1 MAEGSSEKLDKT
13 KWKIFKYSI
22 GSLTLNI
29 GDEEPIKL
37 EPTLIQS
44 LYIEKD
50 YDKDFLP
57 IIIMNILL
65 SDELNYKIYAN
76 QDTSF
81 FNLQVKGETDNDGRG
96 DDSIV
101 YDYINDKFI
110 VLPTQ
115 STPNINQV
123 ELDNMKQSST
133 YGEGQFTLQDVSTVR
148 TYILARKSD
157 LTSTK
162 NIVNKVLSSSNML
175 TAVSYL
181 MSKSGCSNILMS
193 PPDNSTAYKELI
205 LLPIPLC
212 NQLKYLDN
220 YYGIYKHG
228 ALFFFD
234 LDRIYIVKKDANCTA
249 YDKTEA
255 KTVEITVHGSDTG
268 EFIEKGSWTD
278 DKNRIG
284 YIDISSADFEI
295 SDKTSTSNEYV
306 GDNSLI
312 INNNATNSDAISNN
326 SGSFNII
333 TTSTHNQYCTQ
344 ERQLR
349 LKELSCVV
357 TAMLNNCDLR
367 LLKPNKKFKINS
379 SSSKANKQIN
389 SLFRLSSL
397 KLSFVKNGNLFTTI
411 VQATLKESDT

>member
-212 NQLKYLDN
+212 HQLKYLDN
-220 YYGIYKHG
+220 YWNMLLYMQ
-228 ALFFFD
+228 L
-234 LDRIYIVKKDANCTA
+234 
-249 YDKTEA
+249 
-255 KTVEITVHGSDTG
+255 
-268 EFIEKGSWTD
+268 
-278 DKNRIG
+278 
-284 YIDISSADFEI
+284 
-295 SDKTSTSNEYV
+295 
-306 GDNSLI
+306 
-312 INNNATNSDAISNN
+312 INNAD
-326 SGSFNII
+326 II
-333 TTSTHNQYCTQ
+333 
-344 ERQLR
+344 
-349 LKELSCVV
+349 V
-357 TAMLNNCDLR
+357 
-367 LLKPNKKFKINS
+367 
-379 SSSKANKQIN
+379 
-389 SLFRLSSL
+389 
-397 KLSFVKNGNLFTTI
+397 
-411 VQATLKESDT
+411 

>member
-1 MAEGSSEKLDKT
+1 MED
-13 KWKIFKYSI
+13 
-22 GSLTLNI
+22 
-29 GDEEPIKL
+29 
-37 EPTLIQS
+37 
-44 LYIEKD
+44 
-50 YDKDFLP
+50 
-57 IIIMNILL
+57 
-65 SDELNYKIYAN
+65 
-76 QDTSF
+76 
-81 FNLQVKGETDNDGRG
+81 
-96 DDSIV
+96 IV
-101 YDYINDKFI
+101 
-110 VLPTQ
+110 
-115 STPNINQV
+115 
-123 ELDNMKQSST
+123 
-133 YGEGQFTLQDVSTVR
+133 
-148 TYILARKSD
+148 
-157 LTSTK
+157 
-162 NIVNKVLSSSNML
+162 
-175 TAVSYL
+175 
-181 MSKSGCSNILMS
+181 
-193 PPDNSTAYKELI
+193 
-205 LLPIPLC
+205 
-212 NQLKYLDN
+212 
-220 YYGIYKHG
+220 
-228 ALFFFD
+228 
-234 LDRIYIVKKDANCTA
+234 
-249 YDKTEA
+249 
-255 KTVEITVHGSDTG
+255 
-268 EFIEKGSWTD
+268 
-278 DKNRIG
+278 NRIG